1 MNQSAQATIQAIAFA
16 GTQRVA
22 RGELTEVALA
32 VKSWLQRDAQAS
44 MLVFD
49 ASTSQVIDLDLR
61 GSADDVVQRLT
72 VPVVALSKEP
82 SEATAAEEQTARG
95 RGRPKLGV
103 VAREVTLLP
112 RHWQWLAEQPGGA
125 STTLRKLVERARLA
139 AVDRDALRQAQ
150 ESAYRFMAAMA
161 GDLPGF
167 EQASRL
173 LFANDRR
180 GFAEQVAGWPED
192 LRDHL
197 LALAQRAFTPAGA
210 SA

>member
-22 RGELTEVALA
+22 RGALTEVALA

-82 SEATAAEEQTARG
+82 AEATAAEEQTARG